1 MSLGAF
7 VGRLPDLNTEG
18 KAGTGEICLEAGVVL
33 SPALGLGPGS
43 VILFLALWVGDGS
56 RMGGDL
62 EGEAVTEALLG
73 SVTEPPRENDL
84 KEDVATLGTVG
95 TELTGSL
102 GVTGRLG
109 TAATGC
115 SSLTEDKGSEGTA
128 ATGSGRMFCTGEMR
142 ARERGVSCKLPL
154 CASSGSSL
162 PLLTRKML
170 GSRGDLA
177 TLSRPSV

>member
-43 VILFLALWVGDGS
+43 VILFLALWVGDGT

-62 EGEAVTEALLG
+62 EAVTEALLG
-73 SVTEPPRENDL
+73 NVTEPPRENDL
-84 KEDVATLGTVG
+84 KEDVTTLGTVG

-102 GVTGRLG
+102 GVTGRSG

-115 SSLTEDKGSEGTA
+115 SSLTEDTGSEGTA

-162 PLLTRKML
+162 ALLTRKML
-170 GSRGDLA
+170 GSRGNRA
-177 TLSRPSV
+177 TVSRPSV

>member
-43 VILFLALWVGDGS
+43 VILFLALWVGDGT

-62 EGEAVTEALLG
+62 EAEALLG
-73 SVTEPPRENDL
+73 NVTEPPRENDL
-84 KEDVATLGTVG
+84 KEDVTTLGTVG

-102 GVTGRLG
+102 GVTGRSG

-162 PLLTRKML
+162 ALLTRKML
-170 GSRGDLA
+170 GSRGNRA
-177 TLSRPSV
+177 TVSRPSV

>member
-33 SPALGLGPGS
+33 SPGLGLVLGGS
-43 VILFLALWVGDGS
+43 VILFLALWVGDGT
-56 RMGGDL
+56 RMGEDL
-62 EGEAVTEALLG
+62 EAVTEALLG

-84 KEDVATLGTVG
+84 KEDVATLGAVG
-95 TELTGSL
+95 TGLTGSL
-102 GVTGRLG
+102 GVTGRSG

-115 SSLTEDKGSEGTA
+115 SSLTEDTGSEGTA
-128 ATGSGRMFCTGEMR
+128 ATGSGRMFCTGEIR

-154 CASSGSSL
+154 
-162 PLLTRKML
+162 
-170 GSRGDLA
+170 
-177 TLSRPSV
+177 

>member
-1 MSLGAF
+1 M
-7 VGRLPDLNTEG
+7 
-18 KAGTGEICLEAGVVL
+18 VL
-33 SPALGLGPGS
+33 SPALGLVPGGS
-43 VILFLALWVGDGS
+43 VILFLALWVGDGT

-62 EGEAVTEALLG
+62 EAVTEALLG

-84 KEDVATLGTVG
+84 KEDVTTLGTVG
-95 TELTGSL
+95 TDLTGRS
-102 GVTGRLG
+102 G

-115 SSLTEDKGSEGTA
+115 SSLTEDTGSEGTA